1 MHHPLSATRRV
12 ALTLA
17 VAVVAGGGL
26 AACGTSPNPSTGA
39 SGGSGASGPASGSA
53 STSPLVLRDGWV
65 KAVEA
70 TGTASMPMTGLFGTL
85 HNPTGSAVTVTGGSS
100 PVAGK
105 VELHETVRTASGSMR
120 MQPKSGGFVIPA
132 GGSQVLRP
140 GGDHVML
147 MGLTQA
153 LPNGS
158 HVTVTLTTS
167 AGEVTVTVPA
177 RAFTGAEESYAP
189 TPSAS

>member
-17 VAVVAGGGL
+17 VAVVTGGL
-26 AACGTSPNPSTGA
+26 AACGTTPNPSTGA
-39 SGGSGASGPASGSA
+39 TAGSPASGSDSGST

-70 TGTASMPMTGLFGTL
+70 TGTSSMPMTGLFGTL

-158 HVTVTLTTS
+158 QVTVTLTTS
-167 AGEVTVTVPA
+167 AGDVTVTVPA

-189 TPSAS
+189 APSAS

>member
-17 VAVVAGGGL
+17 VTVVAGGL
-26 AACGTSPNPSTGA
+26 AACGTSPTSSTGA
-39 SGGSGASGPASGSA
+39 TADSPDSGSASRSA

-85 HNPTGSAVTVTGGSS
+85 HNPTGSAVTVAGGTS

-105 VELHETVRTASGSMR
+105 LELHETVRTASGSMR
-120 MQPKSGGFVIPA
+120 MQPKSGGLVIPA

-153 LPNGS
+153 LPN
-158 HVTVTLTTS
+158 
-167 AGEVTVTVPA
+167 
-177 RAFTGAEESYAP
+177 
-189 TPSAS
+189 

>member
-17 VAVVAGGGL
+17 VTVVAGGL
-26 AACGTSPNPSTGA
+26 AACDTSPTPSTGA
-39 SGGSGASGPASGSA
+39 TADSPDSGSASRSA

-120 MQPKSGGFVIPA
+120 MQPKSGGLVIPA

-158 HVTVTLTTS
+158 QVTVTLTTS
-167 AGEVTVTVPA
+167 AGDVTVTVPA